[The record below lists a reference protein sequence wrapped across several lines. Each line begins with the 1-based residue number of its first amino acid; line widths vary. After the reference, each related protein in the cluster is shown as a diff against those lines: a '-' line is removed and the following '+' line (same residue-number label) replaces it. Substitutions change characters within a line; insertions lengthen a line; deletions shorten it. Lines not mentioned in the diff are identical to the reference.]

1 MANYKEMAV
10 PPNQEEI
17 KVKHPITSN
26 TLSAFLFQQ
35 IGKDSFQNP
44 DGLSIY
50 YPDIFTS
57 LRKMTLSQQERLL
70 VSFFTERLEGFPNG
84 EELGKE
90 LARINNIHW
99 FRPNQEP
106 EQGVLEQLT
115 RTCLERLKYPSRP
128 STPLKIIRENWG
140 EILDAIKNVWYVTPW
155 VPRGVAM
162 GKRGVAGGAAYDV
175 ARVTTPPARDAPLDL
190 AFYMARAAAQD
201 SDCEAAWE
209 ATRTPA
215 RDAAWGTTGAGRCV
229 SGPGGFED
237 ITWQAQWK
245 AVLEE
250 ANGATE
256 RQEALSTAENAFKA
270 TWYAAW
276 KAAIVATK
284 DVAWDV
290 TQDATWIVVKD
301 LMPARGYSKGNP
313 LEPIMEIYELGY
325 WPIGPVINKEAGIR
339 EFVVF
344 VPPIVSPTRNR

>member
-35 IGKDSFQNP
+35 TGKDSFQNP

-57 LRKMTLSQQERLL
+57 LRKMTLPQQERLL

-140 EILDAIKNVWYVTPW
+140 EARREAWSDPW
-155 VPRGVAM
+155 NLYRGPARQAAQ
-162 GKRGVAGGAAYDV
+162 KATRQAAYDV
-175 ARVTTPPARDAPLDL
+175 AY
-190 AFYMARAAAQD
+190 YMARGAAQD

-215 RDAAWGTTGAGRCV
+215 RDAAWGTTGTRRWV

-237 ITWQAQWK
+237 ITWQAQWE
-245 AVLEE
+245 AIFEE
-250 ANGATE
+250 VNGATG
-256 RQEALSTAENAFKA
+256 RQEALSIAEKAFRGT

-276 KAAIVATK
+276 EAAIVATR
-284 DVAWDV
+284 DVARDV
-290 TQDATWIVVKD
+290 AHDAEWIVVKD
-301 LMPARGYSKGNP
+301 LMPARGCSKDNP
-313 LEPIMEIYELGY
+313 FEPLMEIYELGY
-325 WPIGPVINKEAGIR
+325 WPIGPVINKNRET

-344 VPPIVSPTRNR
+344 VPPVVSPTGNQ